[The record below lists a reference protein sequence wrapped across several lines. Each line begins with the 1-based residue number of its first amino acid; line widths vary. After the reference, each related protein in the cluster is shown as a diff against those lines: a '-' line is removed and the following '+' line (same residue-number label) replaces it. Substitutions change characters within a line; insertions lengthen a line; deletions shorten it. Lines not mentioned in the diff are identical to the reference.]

1 MSAALCALH
10 EVIARD
16 ARTYKN
22 LIPSFVSILKQVS
35 QQQIG
40 YCGRVLCHMLP
51 AMRPV
56 VSCPVSY
63 LLTAALCISN
73 WPAL

>member
-16 ARTYKN
+16 ARSYKN

-35 QQQIG
+35 QQQG
-40 YCGRVLCHMLP
+40 CLLRVCAVP
-51 AMRPV
+51 
-56 VSCPVSY
+56 
-63 LLTAALCISN
+63 
-73 WPAL
+73 